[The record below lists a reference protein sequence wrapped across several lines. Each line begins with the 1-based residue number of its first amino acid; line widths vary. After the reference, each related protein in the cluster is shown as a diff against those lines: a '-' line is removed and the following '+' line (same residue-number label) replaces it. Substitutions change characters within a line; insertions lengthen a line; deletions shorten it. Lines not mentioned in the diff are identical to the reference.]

1 MSTHARRMRLAVAAA
16 VTLMS
21 LRAALASDVDEARR
35 HYADGTKAYEI
46 GAYDE
51 AIREYGE
58 AYRVID
64 DPALLF
70 NLGQA
75 HRLAGHPVEAMRQ
88 YRMYLI
94 KVPNA
99 SNRTDVEQ
107 RIHDLEQQIALSPK
121 SQPAPPP
128 ARLGSGAVATTL
140 TATPSAPRRPLYRRW
155 WLWTAGGGAVAVGLG
170 VGLALGLTPHDAA
183 IPPTTN
189 GNVPVTLH

>member
-1 MSTHARRMRLAVAAA
+1 MGLAVAAA

-21 LRAALASDVDEARR
+21 LRPARASDVDEARR
-35 HYADGTKAYEI
+35 HYANGTKAYEI

-75 HRLAGHPVEAMRQ
+75 HRLAGHPVEAIRQ

-94 KVPNA
+94 KVHNA
-99 SNRTDVEQ
+99 SNRADVEQ
-107 RIHDLEQQIALSPK
+107 RIHDLEQQIALPPK
-121 SQPAPPP
+121 SQPAPPLSPP
-128 ARLGSGAVATTL
+128 AQTQAGPTTL
-140 TATPSAPRRPLYRRW
+140 TATPSTPGRPLYRRW
-155 WLWTAGGGAVAVGLG
+155 WLWTAVGGAVAVGLG